1 MDKAGV
7 ERSAHINKDGGRD
20 MLQRVSVVTVHVALA
35 LCLVASQ
42 VSAEVFAYPKKG
54 QSQQQFEQDQFGC
67 HQWAKGQ
74 TGVDPSQAAAP
85 PQERGGGLRGA
96 GRGAAVGAI
105 GGAIGG
111 NAGKGAAIGA
121 AVGGTVGVARQAG
134 RNQQAQQQAQAGR
147 SNYDRAYAGCMA
159 GRGYQVS

>member
-1 MDKAGV
+1 
-7 ERSAHINKDGGRD
+7 
-20 MLQRVSVVTVHVALA
+20 MLQRGSIAVNVALA
-35 LCLVASQ
+35 LCLIASQ

-74 TGVDPSQAAAP
+74 TGVDPTQPQPSAAAP
-85 PQERGGGLRGA
+85 PPQQGGA
-96 GRGAAVGAI
+96 VRGAAGGAALGAL

-121 AVGGTVGVARQAG
+121 GVGAGAGLMRQAG
-134 RNQQAQQQAQAGR
+134 RN
-147 SNYDRAYAGCMA
+147 
-159 GRGYQVS
+159 